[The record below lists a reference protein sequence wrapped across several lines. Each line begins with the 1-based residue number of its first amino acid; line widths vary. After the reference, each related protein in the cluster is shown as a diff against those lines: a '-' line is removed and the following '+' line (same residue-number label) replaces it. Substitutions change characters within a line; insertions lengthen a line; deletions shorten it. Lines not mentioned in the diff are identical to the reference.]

1 MIKNH
6 IRHYFFFSLAMFIS
20 TPIFGVE
27 NPWLLEKEED
37 NIDVYIAKVKGSAIK
52 TFRGVVT
59 VDSSLH
65 SVLSV
70 IADASSYPRWL
81 YHCKSA
87 KMVKFVSYN
96 EVVSHVVT
104 DIPWPFVDR
113 DSIIQSIKTQNPS
126 TKTVTIRISEKPGMI
141 GKVPNTIRVTN
152 INGLWVLTP
161 LHNGRL
167 NILFQMSVDPG
178 GSIPNWLVNSML
190 VDIPFYTLQ
199 NLRRVAKESQYQ

>member
-1 MIKNH
+1 
-6 IRHYFFFSLAMFIS
+6 MFIS

-65 SVLSV
+65 SILSV

-87 KMVKFVSYN
+87 KMVQFVSYN

-104 DIPWPFVDR
+104 DMPWPFVDR

-126 TKTVTIRISEKPGMI
+126 TKTVTIRVSEKPGMI
-141 GKVPNTIRVTN
+141 GKISNTIRVTN